1 MEFLYTI
8 DPSAE
13 EPIMLIDKHIG
24 FDSEDGEG
32 IMGDKF
38 CRELMFLDT
47 LNKSKINIWINS
59 PGGVITD
66 AEAIVAAIL
75 KSKTKVD
82 THNIGMVASCAGPIF
97 LAGRN
102 RYMMDY
108 AKFMMHPVSGGDSK
122 SREAFENSTIT
133 MLTSRS
139 QWTEDQVRKMMNVTT
154 WLNASQCAEM
164 GICKVESSGSLNRP
178 YMAEY
183 NNYRDFK
190 SIVNH
195 LIETQ
200 KPKPIIMTKV
210 TNKLQLV
217 DGSNEDAQVAA
228 IDAIINRATTAENK
242 LKELTNKLD
251 EGDKAVNTLKTEVE
265 TLKNKIKETEEAEKR
280 AKLETLTNTA
290 KTEVEAAVKVGKIEN
305 KAEVIEAWTKNYISN
320 PEGTKA
326 MLEAIPLNKKGPVL
340 KQQEGGSKENELL
353 LTTAV
358 ARDMAN
364 IRNKYQEK

>member
-8 DPSAE
+8 DPNAE

-24 FDSEDGEG
+24 MDSEDGEG

-59 PGGVITD
+59 PGGVMTD

-97 LAGRN
+97 LAGMK

-122 SREAFENSTIT
+122 SREAFENSTVT

-154 WLNASQCAEM
+154 WLNAAQCEDM
-164 GICKVESSGSLNRP
+164 GICKKESSGSMNRP

-183 NNYRDFK
+183 NSYKDFK
-190 SIVNH
+190 SVVNH
-195 LIETQ
+195 LIEKQ
-200 KPKPIIMTKV
+200 KPIIMTKV

-217 DGSNEDAQVAA
+217 DGANEDAQVAA
-228 IDAIINRATTAENK
+228 IEAIQNRATTAENK
-242 LKELTNKLD
+242 IKDLTNKL
-251 EGDKAVNTLKTEVE
+251 EESDKVSNTLKTEIDS
-265 TLKNKIKETEEAEKR
+265 LKNQIKEAEDKAKA
-280 AKLETLTNTA
+280 AKLETIANTA
-290 KTEVEAAVKVGKIEN
+290 KAEITAAVKAGKIEN
-305 KAEVIEAWTKNYISN
+305 KAEAIDRWVKNYIAN
-320 PEGTKA
+320 PEDTKA
-326 MLEAIPLNKKGPVL
+326 MIAEIPLNKKGPEFKLQGGGANEDALTMVAANTMHEVRNRL
-340 KQQEGGSKENELL
+340 KI
-353 LTTAV
+353 A
-358 ARDMAN
+358 
-364 IRNKYQEK
+364 